1 MFTNYRTEPDRLEPL
16 PTADNSSFDKGQ
28 DSLFDSLFRLASPW
42 QAGRHPEMHR
52 GPNIEHTMY
61 YTKQHPFA
69 KQQQPFNG
77 MLERFFGNIDQTQGS
92 DDMPSANI
100 RANIL
105 ETKEGFQLEL
115 LAPGYTKDE
124 LKLNVEKDILTL
136 SAEHKQSELQEGQR
150 FTRREFALRPFKR
163 SFQLPE
169 LTDLDNITA
178 EHVNG
183 VLTVNIP
190 KKVEVKAAVK
200 EISIA

>member
-1 MFTNYRTEPDRLEPL
+1 
-16 PTADNSSFDKGQ
+16 
-28 DSLFDSLFRLASPW
+28 
-42 QAGRHPEMHR
+42 
-52 GPNIEHTMY
+52 MY

-69 KQQQPFNG
+69 TKQLPFNSV
-77 MLERFFGNIDQTQGS
+77 LERFFGNIDQMQGS
-92 DDMPSANI
+92 DDLPNAHT

-124 LKLNVEKDILTL
+124 LKLNMDKGILSL
-136 SAEHKQSELQEGQR
+136 SAEPKQSELQEGQR
-150 FTRREFALRPFKR
+150 YTRREFALRPFKR

-169 LTDLDNITA
+169 HVDLDNITA

-183 VLTVNIP
+183 VLSVHIP
-190 KKVEVKAAVK
+190 KKAEVKAAVK

>member
-1 MFTNYRTEPDRLEPL
+1 
-16 PTADNSSFDKGQ
+16 
-28 DSLFDSLFRLASPW
+28 
-42 QAGRHPEMHR
+42 
-52 GPNIEHTMY
+52 MY
-61 YTKQHPFA
+61 YTKQHPLA
-69 KQQQPFNG
+69 TKTQPFNS
-77 MLERFFGNIDQTQGS
+77 MLERFFGNMEQMQGS
-92 DDMPSANI
+92 DDLPQAII

-105 ETKEGFQLEL
+105 ESKEAFRLEL
-115 LAPGYTKDE
+115 LAPGYAKDE
-124 LKLNVEKDILTL
+124 LKLNVDKDILTL
-136 SAEHKQSELQEGQR
+136 SAELKPSELQEGQR

-169 LTDLDNITA
+169 HTDLDNITA